1 MAVFIKKPT
10 IAGAAGS
17 KPKIIEEPSMKSD
30 SFRIIITAACCFALG
45 GCAATVIVPPPLVPA
60 PLAYGGGYGEGLNP
74 LFSDAFD
81 DTRAVDVVY
90 VTNRAPGSDMTG
102 CDKNTYG
109 VELSTQVSYGVCRLN
124 VPKRHSVGGFE
135 TAPNPRADPHRY
147 FRVLAHT
154 PLTQEALRLQLSQGR
169 PDILVFVHGFN
180 VKFEDTVLRAA
191 QIAYDLKFQGQVV
204 LFSWPAGAAPGM
216 FGNTF
221 ISRTY
226 AQNKANA
233 EGSVGTATDFF
244 KLLAGLDKTSYV
256 MVHSMGHQLA
266 IPALAA
272 ASSETGKR
280 FIGELVLNA
289 PDMPIR
295 DFASAVPALK
305 NAARRITVYC
315 SYNDNAIAASEM
327 YNKGRRMG
335 GCELVDGVD
344 MVNVGE
350 IDAPALGIGGL
361 GHGYYASRPILTDV
375 FQLLLGL
382 DAGSR
387 QFIRKSETNS
397 TENYYLRP

>member
-1 MAVFIKKPT
+1 MKPYF
-10 IAGAAGS
+10 
-17 KPKIIEEPSMKSD
+17 
-30 SFRIIITAACCFALG
+30 FRVIITAAFASALG
-45 GCAATVIVPPPLVPA
+45 GCAATKVIITPPPEPIPVT
-60 PLAYGGGYGEGLNP
+60 YGSGFGKDLNP

-81 DTRAVDVVY
+81 DTRAVDVLY
-90 VTNRAPGSDMTG
+90 ATNRAQGEDMSG
-102 CDKNTYG
+102 CDDDTYR

-124 VPKRHSVGGFE
+124 VPKKHNVGGFE
-135 TAPNPRADPHRY
+135 VAPSPRADPHRY

-154 PLTQEALRLQLSQGR
+154 PLTQETLLRQLSQGR
-169 PDILVFVHGFN
+169 PDMLVFIHGFN
-180 VKFEDTVLRAA
+180 VKFGDAVLRAA

-221 ISRTY
+221 INRTY
-226 AQNKANA
+226 DMNKANA
-233 EGSVGTATDFF
+233 AHSVAPAGDFF
-244 KLLAGLDKTSYV
+244 KLLAGLDKISHV
-256 MVHSMGHQLA
+256 MVHSMGHQVA

-272 ASSETGKR
+272 VSSETGR
-280 FIGELVLNA
+280 QFIGELVLNA
-289 PDMPIR
+289 PDIPIR
-295 DFASAVPALK
+295 DFLASAPALRK
-305 NAARRITVYC
+305 AARRVTVYC
-315 SYNDNAIAASEM
+315 SYNDNAIAASEV

-335 GCELVDGVD
+335 GCELADGVD
-344 MVNVGE
+344 IINVGE

-382 DAGSR
+382 DAGNR